1 MTKQKRDDNN
11 SKIYSISPSKLKEQ
25 RQIIL
30 NLYNSGIEPDVIAY
44 QLDISHEEAN
54 KIIKED
60 EEKKK
65 ELEMKQK
72 ILDASPSMGSSFYLD
87 AVVNIDLA
95 IRNAQTRMWKALRS
109 GPEFNIIIEGTNKIL
124 NQFSKSKVTFVIL
137 HIDLVGSTQL
147 SMTLPLERLTTIIQT
162 FSQEMSIMIE
172 LYGGY
177 VLKYIGD
184 AVLAFF
190 VTNLDKDRVDEDS
203 KDGPQSQ
210 QQRHSEYYLPCINAI
225 NCARSMIKI
234 VKEGINPIL
243 NQYDYPDIGVRIGI
257 DVGEVAIIQYGWDV
271 HRLEQ
276 EKQIIIKEPHYDIL
290 GHTVNVAVKM
300 TGLAKP
306 DSFTI
311 GQPIYDILDERQK
324 STFE

>member
-44 QLDISHEEAN
+44 QLDISQEEAN

-109 GPEFNIIIEGTNKIL
+109 GPEFNISIEGTNKIL

-184 AVLAFF
+184 AVLAF
-190 VTNLDKDRVDEDS
+190 L
-203 KDGPQSQ
+203 
-210 QQRHSEYYLPCINAI
+210 
-225 NCARSMIKI
+225 
-234 VKEGINPIL
+234 
-243 NQYDYPDIGVRIGI
+243 
-257 DVGEVAIIQYGWDV
+257 
-271 HRLEQ
+271 
-276 EKQIIIKEPHYDIL
+276 
-290 GHTVNVAVKM
+290 
-300 TGLAKP
+300 
-306 DSFTI
+306 
-311 GQPIYDILDERQK
+311 
-324 STFE
+324 